1 MIMAT
6 KMFKVKLVKS
16 PIGAKSNHVATVQGL
31 GLKRRGQVRELI
43 DTPSTRGMVNTV
55 RHLVVAVA

>member
-1 MIMAT
+1 MAT

-16 PIGAKSNHVATVQGL
+16 PIGAKAEHVATVKGL
-31 GLKRRGQVRELI
+31 GLKRMGQVRELV
-43 DTPSTRGMVNTV
+43 DTPSARGMVNAV

>member
-1 MIMAT
+1 VAD
-6 KMFKVKLVKS
+6 KKFKIKLVKS
-16 PIGAKSNHVATVQGL
+16 PIGAKASHVATVRGL
-31 GLKRRGQVRELI
+31 GFHRMGEVREVI

>member
-1 MIMAT
+1 
-6 KMFKVKLVKS
+6 VR
-16 PIGAKSNHVATVQGL
+16 GL
-31 GLKRRGQVRELI
+31 GFHRMGEVREVI